1 MLMKIGEAARR
12 SGVEASAIR
21 FYESVGVLPE
31 PVRTEAGYRE
41 YSGDDVELLSFVGRL
56 RSLELPLD
64 DVGEI
69 VGLRTRGE
77 APCQAVRDA
86 IGREVTAI
94 EARMEDLRR
103 VSQDL
108 ARLQESAA
116 ELVDEWPGSCVCH
129 VLEQTIAAP
138 V

>member
-12 SGVEASAIR
+12 SGLEPSAIR

-31 PVRTEAGYRE
+31 PLRTDAGYRD
-41 YSGDDVELLSFVGRL
+41 YSSDDVELLSFVRRL

-77 APCQAVRDA
+77 APCQAVRKA
-86 IGREVTAI
+86 IEREVTAI

-103 VSQDL
+103 ISEDL
-108 ARLQESAA
+108 ARLQKSAA
-116 ELVDEWPGSCVCH
+116 ELVDEWPRSCVCH
-129 VLEQTIAAP
+129 VIEQTISVP

>member
-1 MLMKIGEAARR
+1 MKIGEAARR

-31 PVRTEAGYRE
+31 PARTDAGYRD
-41 YSGDDVELLSFVGRL
+41 YSSDNVELLSFVRRL

-77 APCQAVRDA
+77 APCQAVREA
-86 IGREVTAI
+86 IGREVIAI

-103 VSQDL
+103 ISDDL

-116 ELVDEWPGSCVCH
+116 GLVDEWPQSCVCH
-129 VLEQTIAAP
+129 VIEQTISVP

>member
-12 SGVEASAIR
+12 SGLEASAIR

-41 YSGDDVELLSFVGRL
+41 YSGDDVELLSFVRRL

-77 APCQAVRDA
+77 APCQAVRQA

-138 V
+138 A

>member
-31 PVRTEAGYRE
+31 PVRTDAGYRD
-41 YSGDDVELLSFVGRL
+41 YSRDDVELLSFVRRL

-77 APCQAVRDA
+77 GPCQAVRDA

-103 VSQDL
+103 ISQDL

-138 V
+138 A

>member
-1 MLMKIGEAARR
+1 MKIGEAARR
-12 SGVEASAIR
+12 SGVEASTIR

-31 PVRTEAGYRE
+31 PVRTDAGYRD
-41 YSGDDVELLSFVGRL
+41 YSSDDVDLLSFVRRL

-77 APCQAVRDA
+77 APCQAVRQA

-103 VSQDL
+103 ISKDL

-116 ELVDEWPGSCVCH
+116 DLIDEWPGPCVCH
-129 VLEQTIAAP
+129 VLEQTTTVP

>member
-31 PVRTEAGYRE
+31 PVRTDAGYRD
-41 YSGDDVELLSFVGRL
+41 YSRDDVELLSFVRRL

-77 APCQAVRDA
+77 APCQAVRQA

-94 EARMEDLRR
+94 QARMEDLRR

-138 V
+138 A

>member
-41 YSGDDVELLSFVGRL
+41 YSGDDVELLSFVRRL

-77 APCQAVRDA
+77 APCQAVREA

-116 ELVDEWPGSCVCH
+116 GLVDEWPGSCVCH
-129 VLEQTIAAP
+129 VLEQTTAAP
-138 V
+138 A